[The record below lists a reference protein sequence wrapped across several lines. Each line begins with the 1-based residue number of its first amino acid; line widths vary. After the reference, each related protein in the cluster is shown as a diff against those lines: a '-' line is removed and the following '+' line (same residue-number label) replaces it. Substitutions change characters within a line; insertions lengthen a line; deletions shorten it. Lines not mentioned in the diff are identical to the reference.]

1 MPLKK
6 ILFKPGVNQE
16 NTRYTNEGG
25 WYSCDKI
32 RFRQGM
38 PEKIGGW
45 AQISPN
51 TFLGTCRSL
60 WPWRTLANTTLIGNG
75 TNLKYYLT
83 FDAAY
88 YDITPIRTTV
98 TLGANPFATS
108 YPTNTTTVTVTHT
121 AHGCI
126 TGDFVTFSG
135 ATAVGGI
142 SAVTL
147 NQEYQVTVLGANTY
161 TITVATGATSAAT
174 GGGSAVSAAYQI
186 NTGSAIAI
194 PVTGYG
200 AGSWGEGTWGTGQVT
215 TKLLRIWNNQNFGEN
230 LIFGPQGGALYIWK
244 ASYTIFGRGTL
255 LSAEAGASDVPL
267 MHNLLLVSDTSRFV
281 LAFGVNDYGSV
292 IQNPMLIRWSDQE
305 NAINWT
311 PSATNQAG
319 SLTLSHGS
327 IILAAFQIRQEIFVL
342 TDTSAYSLQYLGAPA
357 VWGSQPLSDNISVVS
372 ASSLVFASG
381 VAYWMGFDKFYY
393 YDGRVQ
399 SMPCDLRQYVFEDFN
414 AAQAQQVFA
423 TTVEKF
429 TEVWWFYCSANSNDI
444 DRYVVYNYIE
454 KIWYYG
460 TMSRTAMVDSSIA
473 SNYPIAAAGQ
483 RLVYQEYGLDD
494 NLTGT
499 PVGIN
504 AYITSSEFDIEDGHN
519 FGFVWRVLPDITF
532 RGSTTENPQATLTLL
547 PLQNSGSG
555 YNNPQSVAG
564 SSSGAV
570 IRSAVV
576 PVEKFTGQVNIR
588 IRGRQMSLKVESANL
603 GVQWQLGAPRIDI
616 RPDGRR

>member
-6 ILFKPGVNQE
+6 IVFKPGVNQE

-45 AQISPN
+45 EQISPN

-60 WPWRTLANTTLIGNG
+60 LPWRTLANTTLIGTG

-108 YPTNTTTVTVTHT
+108 FPTDTTTVTVTHT

-147 NQEYQVTVLGANTY
+147 NQEYQVTVLSPNTY

-186 NTGSAIAI
+186 NTGSVIAVPI
-194 PVTGYG
+194 TGYG
-200 AGSWGEGTWGTGQVT
+200 AGSWGEGTWGNGQVT
-215 TKLLRIWNNQNFGEN
+215 TRLIRIWNNQNFGEN

-244 ASYTIFGRGTL
+244 TSYTIFGRGTL
-255 LSAEAGASDVPL
+255 LSAEVGASDVPL

-292 IQNPMLIRWSDQE
+292 TQNPMLIRWSDQE

-311 PSATNQAG
+311 PAATNQAG

-327 IILAAFQIRQEIFVL
+327 TIIAALQIRQEIFVL

-357 VWGSQPLSDNISVVS
+357 VWGSQPLSDNISVLS

-414 AAQAQQVFA
+414 SSQAQQVFA

-429 TEVWWFYCSANSNDI
+429 TEVWWFYCSANSNEI
-444 DRYVVYNYIE
+444 DRYVVYNYME
-454 KIWYYG
+454 KAWYYG
-460 TMSRTAMVDSSIA
+460 TMSRTAMIDASIA

-483 RLVYQEYGLDD
+483 KLAYQEYGLDD

-504 AYITSSEFDIEDGHN
+504 SYITSSEFDIEDGHN

-532 RGSTTENPQATLTLL
+532 RGSSTENPQATLTLL

-564 SSSGAV
+564 SSSGEI

-588 IRGRQMSLKVESANL
+588 VRGRQMSLKIESANL

>member
-6 ILFKPGVNQE
+6 IILKPGVNQE
-16 NTRYTNEGG
+16 NTRYTNENG

-32 RFRQGM
+32 RFRQGT

-45 AQISPN
+45 EQISPN
-51 TFLGTCRSL
+51 TYLGTCRSL
-60 WPWRTLANTTLIGNG
+60 WPWRTLANTTLIGLG

-83 FDAAY
+83 YDAAY
-88 YDITPIRTTV
+88 YDITPLRITV
-98 TLGANPFATS
+98 TLANNPFTTT
-108 YPTNTTTVTVTHT
+108 YPTNTTIVTVAHI
-121 AHGCI
+121 AHGAI

-147 NQEYQVTVLGANTY
+147 NAEYQITVVSVDSY
-161 TITVATGATSAAT
+161 TITVSTPATSAAT
-174 GGGSAVSAAYQI
+174 GGGAAVSAAYQI
-186 NTGSAIAI
+186 NVGSSNAV

-200 AGSWGEGTWGTGQVT
+200 AGSWGEGTWGNGQVT
-215 TKLLRIWNNQNFGEN
+215 TKLIRIWNNQNFGEE
-230 LIFGPQGGALYIWK
+230 LIFGPQGGSIYIWK
-244 ASYTIFGRGTL
+244 PTYSIFSRGTL
-255 LSAEAGASDVPL
+255 LSAETGASDVPL
-267 MHNLLLVSDTSRFV
+267 MHNLLLVSDVSRFV
-281 LAFGVNDYGSV
+281 LAFGVNDYGSA

-305 NAINWT
+305 NAVNWT
-311 PSATNQAG
+311 PAATNQAG

-327 IILAAFQIRQEIFVL
+327 IILSALQIRQEIFVL

-357 VWGSQPLSDNISVVS
+357 VWGSQLLSDNISILSS
-372 ASSLVFASG
+372 AAIAFASG
-381 VAYWMGFDKFYY
+381 AAYWMGFDKFYY

-414 AAQAQQVFA
+414 NSQAQQVFA

-429 TEVWWFYCSANSNDI
+429 NEVWWFYCSSNSDDI
-444 DRYVVYNYIE
+444 DRYVVYNYTE
-454 KIWYYG
+454 KAWYYG
-460 TMSRTAMVDSSIA
+460 TMDRTAMIDASIA
-473 SNYPIAAAGQ
+473 SHYPIAATNQ

-494 NLTGT
+494 NTTGT

-504 AYITSSEFDIEDGHN
+504 AYITSAEFDIDDGHN
-519 FGFVWRVLPDITF
+519 FAFVWRVLPDITF
-532 RGSTTENPQATLTLL
+532 RGSTATNPQATLTLL

-555 YNNPQSVAG
+555 YNNPESVAG
-564 SSSGAV
+564 SSNGPIVRTAT
-570 IRSAVV
+570 V
-576 PVEKFTGQVNIR
+576 PIEQFTGQVNIR
-588 IRGRQMSLKVESANL
+588 VRGRQMAMKIESNDI

>member
-1 MPLKK
+1 
-6 ILFKPGVNQE
+6 
-16 NTRYTNEGG
+16 
-25 WYSCDKI
+25 
-32 RFRQGM
+32 
-38 PEKIGGW
+38 
-45 AQISPN
+45 
-51 TFLGTCRSL
+51 
-60 WPWRTLANTTLIGNG
+60 
-75 TNLKYYLT
+75 
-83 FDAAY
+83 
-88 YDITPIRTTV
+88 
-98 TLGANPFATS
+98 
-108 YPTNTTTVTVTHT
+108 
-121 AHGCI
+121 
-126 TGDFVTFSG
+126 
-135 ATAVGGI
+135 
-142 SAVTL
+142 
-147 NQEYQVTVLGANTY
+147 
-161 TITVATGATSAAT
+161 
-174 GGGSAVSAAYQI
+174 
-186 NTGSAIAI
+186 
-194 PVTGYG
+194 
-200 AGSWGEGTWGTGQVT
+200 
-215 TKLLRIWNNQNFGEN
+215 
-230 LIFGPQGGALYIWK
+230 
-244 ASYTIFGRGTL
+244 
-255 LSAEAGASDVPL
+255 
-267 MHNLLLVSDTSRFV
+267 
-281 LAFGVNDYGSV
+281 
-292 IQNPMLIRWSDQE
+292 
-305 NAINWT
+305 
-311 PSATNQAG
+311 
-319 SLTLSHGS
+319 
-327 IILAAFQIRQEIFVL
+327 
-342 TDTSAYSLQYLGAPA
+342 
-357 VWGSQPLSDNISVVS
+357 
-372 ASSLVFASG
+372 
-381 VAYWMGFDKFYY
+381 MGFDKFYY

-483 RLVYQEYGLDD
+483 RLVYQEYGIDD

-588 IRGRQMSLKVESANL
+588 VRGRQMSLKVESANL